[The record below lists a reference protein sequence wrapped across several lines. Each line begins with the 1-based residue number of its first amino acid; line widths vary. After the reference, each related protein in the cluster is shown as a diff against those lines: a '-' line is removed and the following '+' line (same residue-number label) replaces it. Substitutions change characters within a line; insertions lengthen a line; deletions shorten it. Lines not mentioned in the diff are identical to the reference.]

1 MFLMNSELARTL
13 GYIFSVFVVTLFSMI
28 IHELMHGLVALKLG
42 DDTAK
47 YSGRLTLNPLK
58 HIDPVMTVI
67 IPIVLA
73 MAGGPIFGGAK
84 PVPIDT
90 RNLKWKEWGFALV
103 AIAGPLTNMILSFLF
118 FLAWYFSG
126 GNVGSGNEILQY
138 GILINLGFALFNI
151 LPIPPLDGSRVL
163 YALAPDFARDFMRK
177 IEPYGLIIVYVL
189 IYFVGSWFSL
199 YMINAQTGILK
210 AYLWLVGAR

>member
-1 MFLMNSELARTL
+1 ME
-13 GYIFSVFVVTLFSMI
+13 VVTLIFIIVILVFSTVL
-28 IHELMHGLVALKLG
+28 HEMAHGYVAYWLG
-42 DDTAK
+42 DHTAK
-47 YSGRLTLNPLK
+47 AMGRLSLNPMV
-58 HIDPVMTVI
+58 HIDPFMSIIVPVM
-67 IPIVLA
+67 LYL
-73 MAGGPIFGGAK
+73 MGGPVFGGAK

-103 AIAGPLTNMILSFLF
+103 AIAGPLTNMILSFLL

>member
-1 MFLMNSELARTL
+1 ME
-13 GYIFSVFVVTLFSMI
+13 VVTLIFIIVILVFSTVL
-28 IHELMHGLVALKLG
+28 HEMAHGYVAYWLG
-42 DDTAK
+42 DHTAK
-47 YSGRLTLNPLK
+47 AMGRLSLNPMV
-58 HIDPVMTVI
+58 HIDPFMSIIVPVM
-67 IPIVLA
+67 LYL
-73 MAGGPIFGGAK
+73 MGGPVFGGAK

-126 GNVGSGNEILQY
+126 GNDGSGNEILQY

>member
-1 MFLMNSELARTL
+1 ME
-13 GYIFSVFVVTLFSMI
+13 VVTLIFIIVILVFSTVL
-28 IHELMHGLVALKLG
+28 HELAHGYTAYWLG
-42 DDTAK
+42 DHTAK
-47 YSGRLTLNPLK
+47 AMGRLSLNPMA
-58 HIDPVMTVI
+58 HIDPFMSIIVPVM
-67 IPIVLA
+67 LYL
-73 MAGGPIFGGAK
+73 MGGPVFGGAK

-126 GNVGSGNEILQY
+126 GNVGNGNEILQY

>member
-1 MFLMNSELARTL
+1 ME
-13 GYIFSVFVVTLFSMI
+13 VVTLIFIIVILVFSTVL
-28 IHELMHGLVALKLG
+28 HELAHGYTAYWLG
-42 DDTAK
+42 DHTAK
-47 YSGRLTLNPLK
+47 AMGRLSLNPMA
-58 HIDPVMTVI
+58 HIDPFMSIIVPVM
-67 IPIVLA
+67 LYL
-73 MAGGPIFGGAK
+73 MGGPVFGGAK

>member
-1 MFLMNSELARTL
+1 ME
-13 GYIFSVFVVTLFSMI
+13 VVTLIFIIVILVFSTVL
-28 IHELMHGLVALKLG
+28 HEMAHGYVAYWLG
-42 DDTAK
+42 DHTAK
-47 YSGRLTLNPLK
+47 AMGRLSLNPMV
-58 HIDPVMTVI
+58 HIDPFMSIIVPVM
-67 IPIVLA
+67 LYL
-73 MAGGPIFGGAK
+73 MGGPVFGGAK

-103 AIAGPLTNMILSFLF
+103 AIAGPLTNMFLSFLF

>member
-1 MFLMNSELARTL
+1 ME
-13 GYIFSVFVVTLFSMI
+13 VVTLIFIIVILVFSTVL
-28 IHELMHGLVALKLG
+28 HEMAHGYVAYWLG
-42 DDTAK
+42 DHMAK
-47 YSGRLTLNPLK
+47 AMGRLSLNPMV
-58 HIDPVMTVI
+58 HIDPFMSIVVPVM
-67 IPIVLA
+67 LYL
-73 MAGGPIFGGAK
+73 MGGPVFGGAK

>member
-1 MFLMNSELARTL
+1 ME
-13 GYIFSVFVVTLFSMI
+13 VVTLIFIIVILVFSTVL
-28 IHELMHGLVALKLG
+28 HEMAHGYVAYWLG
-42 DDTAK
+42 DHTAK
-47 YSGRLTLNPLK
+47 AMGRLSLNPMV
-58 HIDPVMTVI
+58 HIDPFMSIIVPVM
-67 IPIVLA
+67 LYL
-73 MAGGPIFGGAK
+73 MGGPVFGGAK